1 MKSLFRMIIVLT
13 LVLSCAF
20 ALSSCEMLN
29 GILANIPGFSEG
41 DTSGG
46 ENEGEGNEDEGKGDE
61 GSKELE
67 GLVLIQNGKANFRIV
82 FSTDAGP
89 SAINKIDT
97 LVKKLRSLGVEIE
110 DPIRA
115 NETGSISDC
124 EILVGPGIT
133 NRGEECNVN
142 EKDYGEKGYVIK
154 TVGNRIVIAGG
165 NKTMTATAFDTFA
178 KTYLKVT
185 DKTKEIGDI
194 NFTES
199 ILVEKFTE
207 YMIKG
212 ITVGGA
218 DLSEF
223 VIVKDLDGMADYGD
237 EFVTNFREELYTE
250 SGYWLEI
257 IDSTQTSDKAH
268 KLIIR
273 YTAGA
278 IEGDTDGMGF
288 LASVKGGDLVFE
300 CSYANALT
308 KFFEKTVDALIF
320 SKMNEITISDKYSKF
335 EEASAAYY
343 KDFGAVGNG
352 KVDDFKALL
361 ETHKYANECGQ
372 TVKGT
377 EGATYYVDRDFTET
391 IPVYTNIDLQGA
403 TILINDDSEIAH
415 EKRGLALFTL
425 TRKTGIGQWINNEER
440 IATMFASY
448 EKKITRDATELPFLV
463 PYLKGDSYV
472 IVINANHLDF
482 IRFGSNQSDGNVRTD
497 MFLVDKDGKIQ
508 PGYEPAFEFD
518 DITTVKIFDA
528 SEAELVIENGSIKN
542 ICCTVKAATGLKNKY
557 VSYARGITV
566 NRSNVVIRNI
576 DFRTVNEPIIDF
588 TYDEKDPLTTRYG
601 KRAESYPYGGFI
613 IGTEAYNL
621 LVQDCTMSAR
631 TTYYEDKPATEST
644 GGQVPDP
651 VAMGSY
657 GYTYSYSSAVKHV
670 NVDQH
675 CETGIGDS
683 RYWGIMNSNT
693 CKNFH
698 FEDCEVNRFDAH
710 RGFWNGNLINSTF
723 GHTINLTGG
732 GDFYAEGVEKLCGT
746 AFINLRGDYGG
757 SFDGTVTIKD
767 SIYYGYD
774 SYNSFKNGSFN
785 TTVTQQDSQIIN
797 SGFAFS
803 QIELFLDW
811 DFGYPCTLPHKV
823 TLDNFTCMPGS
834 CTVYNNLPDE
844 CFENERN
851 LQLGLTDEIVF
862 KNMKRIIPTCVSQSG
877 TMSKIKVTVQ

>member
-1 MKSLFRMIIVLT
+1 MKRILILLVAILT
-13 LVLSCAF
+13 VF
-20 ALSSCEMLN
+20 AMTACDA
-29 GILANIPGFSEG
+29 ILDKLPIDIPGLGTG
-41 DTSGG
+41 DGG
-46 ENEGEGNEDEGKGDE
+46 ENEGEGNEDEGNEDE
-61 GSKELE
+61 GKEELE
-67 GLVLIQNGKANFRIV
+67 GLVLIQNGKANFRFV

-97 LVKKLRSLGVEIE
+97 LVKKLRSLGVEID
-110 DPIRA
+110 DPVRA
-115 NETGSISDC
+115 NETDSISDC
-124 EILVGPGIT
+124 EILVGAGIT
-133 NRGEECNVN
+133 TRGEECNVN

-165 NKTMTATAFDTFA
+165 TKNMTATAFDTFV
-178 KTYLKVT
+178 KSYLKVT

-194 NFTES
+194 NITET
-199 ILVEKFTE
+199 INVEKFTE

-237 EFVTNFREELYTE
+237 EFVTKFRDELYTE

-257 IDSTQTSDKAH
+257 IGASDTTDKAH
-268 KLIIR
+268 KIIIR
-273 YTAGA
+273 YVSGT
-278 IEGDTDGMGF
+278 INGDTDGMGF

-300 CSYANALT
+300 CSYANAMI
-308 KFFEKTVDALIF
+308 KYFEKSVNELIF
-320 SKMNEITISDKYSKF
+320 SKMNAISISANYSKF
-335 EEASAAYY
+335 SEASAAYY

-352 KVDDFKALL
+352 KADDFKALL

-377 EGATYYVDRDFTET
+377 EGATYYVDTDFIET

-403 TILINDDSEIAH
+403 TILINDDSDVAH

-425 TRKTGIGQWINNEER
+425 SRTPGVGQWINNAER
-440 IATMFASY
+440 IAAMFENY
-448 EKKITRDATELPFLV
+448 EKKISRDATELPFLV

-472 IVINANHLDF
+472 IVFNDNHKDF
-482 IRFGSNQSDGNVRTD
+482 IRFGSNQSDGNSRMD
-497 MFLVDKDGKIQ
+497 MFLVDKSGKIQ

-518 DITTVKIFDA
+518 DITTVKIYDV
-528 SEAELVIENGSIKN
+528 SEKELVIENGSIKN
-542 ICCTVKAATGLKNKY
+542 ICCTVKAATQLKNKY
-557 VSYARGITV
+557 VSYSRGIIV
-566 NRSNVVIRNI
+566 NRSNVLIKDVT
-576 DFRTVNEPIIDF
+576 FRTVDEPIIDF
-588 TYDEKDPLTTRYG
+588 TYDAKDPLTTRYG

-613 IGTEAYNL
+613 IGQEAYNL

-631 TTYYEDKPATEST
+631 TTYYEDKPATAST
-644 GGQVPDP
+644 GGQVPEP

-657 GYTYSYSSAVKHV
+657 GYTYSGCSAVKHV
-670 NVDQH
+670 NVDQY

-757 SFDGTVTIKD
+757 SFDGTITIKN
-767 SIYYGYD
+767 STYYGYD
-774 SYNSFKNGSFN
+774 SYNSFKNGVFN
-785 TTVTQQDSQIIN
+785 TNVTAQETQIIN

-823 TLDNFTCMPGS
+823 TLDNFTSLPQA
-834 CTVYNNLPDE
+834 CTIYNSLPDI
-844 CFENERN
+844 CFENDQK
-851 LQLGLTDEIVF
+851 LQLGITDEIVF
-862 KNMKRIIPTCVSQSG
+862 KNMKTVIPTCISQSG
-877 TMSKIKVTVQ
+877 IMSKIKVTVQ